1 MEERGGNA
9 MALIT
14 CPECGREVSDKAAAC
29 PYCGNPLKE
38 NPETEMS
45 TKVDAVSAA
54 QKKNYLKYSLLL
66 WPLYVVEI
74 IVFIFVEFALGL
86 DGKIG
91 EIVSLGILG

>member
-1 MEERGGNA
+1 

-45 TKVDAVSAA
+45 TKADAVSAA
-54 QKKNYLKYSLLL
+54 QKRITSNGRSYYGRFMWSK
-66 WPLYVVEI
+66 
-74 IVFIFVEFALGL
+74 
-86 DGKIG
+86 
-91 EIVSLGILG
+91 